1 MEFDLMNDNTLWQ
14 DSIRLEINALTDLE
28 CFEFKDPSYECGSD
42 YQRTTRR
49 RTMNFG
55 VKQDL
60 RHKSR
65 LVAGG
70 HLVDSMHRDIYSS
83 MAKGVSV
90 KLLNVIAHK
99 TGMDQLCGDVGNA
112 YVNAFTNKKV
122 YAIAG
127 KEFRES
133 LAGSVIIIKKA
144 LYGLRASS
152 ECWYAHFADSLRC
165 IGFKPTRY
173 DKDVWIRLN
182 KAGECYNY
190 VCTHVDDFMI
200 VGTNQSVMDM
210 IQSIYAVK

>member
-1 MEFDLMNDNTLWQ
+1 M
-14 DSIRLEINALTDLE
+14 I
-28 CFEFKDPSYECGSD
+28 
-42 YQRTTRR
+42 
-49 RTMNFG
+49 FG

-70 HLVDSMHRDIYSS
+70 HLVDSMDHDIYFSTV
-83 MAKGVSV
+83 KGVSV

-122 YAIAG
+122 NAIAG
-127 KEFRES
+127 KEFGES
-133 LAGSVIIIKKA
+133 LAGSVIVIKKA
-144 LYGLRASS
+144 LYGLAPSS
-152 ECWYAHFADSLRC
+152 ERWYAHFADSLRG

-182 KAGECYNY
+182 ESGE
-190 VCTHVDDFMI
+190 
-200 VGTNQSVMDM
+200 
-210 IQSIYAVK
+210 